1 MLPGYNAW
9 AHLAIA
15 HLHFKETDGRTL
27 NSLKPVIACGN
38 VKIVAQANLV
48 FLSDGMY
55 CLEICLKC
63 LMVHLDE
70 KSGWLFMFAI
80 CCNHQNLPLN
90 CKNIDHRSFKKLLPF
105 ISQGTL
111 FYMPWSILTN
121 MANIKQSQSLFTRGA
136 PTCKM
141 KAASLG
147 MTTYILVPTSMDVKK
162 NRKNTLASGNP
173 SGNNQIPYLN

>member
-15 HLHFKETDGRTL
+15 HLHSKETDGRTL

-48 FLSDGMY
+48 FLSDGMD

-70 KSGWLFMFAI
+70 KSGWLL
-80 CCNHQNLPLN
+80 LPLN
-90 CKNIDHRSFKKLLPF
+90 CKNIDHRNFKKLLPF

-111 FYMPWSILTN
+111 FYIPWSILTN

-162 NRKNTLASGNP
+162 NRKNARASGNP
-173 SGNNQIPYLN
+173 SGNNQIPYLNE